1 MTLSWL
7 SSWHLHETRWTLAR
21 HGLKPFTERQWLRTV
36 KPTTQL
42 GRERHPLNDKCY
54 SYSPL
59 LFGDSSIYSL
69 YQVFIKVHIALT
81 SYYIA
86 LVQSHQSQVVLGD
99 VGSFAWNIMKPWRC
113 DTWMEANH
121 AELPIE
127 GSFRTGNRIAWK
139 HMRQLKMQLACTN
152 LWKLVDAVDAR
163 VLINLPQP
171 PLRPSCGRKWRW
183 PVLGLQRGIKCC
195 LRRWFQASLPK
206 NHGLVAQLIDLQR
219 GHRPRIRLS
228 EKDSQ
233 LYATLCNNVSQC
245 CILACTIMYLLLY
258 VYMISCNVSY
268 ILSIF
273 VPVL

>member
-1 MTLSWL
+1 MKPAGPWHAMVLSLSQRGSDFELSNPQRNLLGKGIHSMTSTVAIVHSCLETAL
-7 SSWHLHETRWTLAR
+7 YIHYVKFSS
-21 HGLKPFTERQWLRTV
+21 KFI
-36 KPTTQL
+36 
-42 GRERHPLNDKCY
+42 
-54 SYSPL
+54 L
-59 LFGDSSIYSL
+59 LW
-69 YQVFIKVHIALT
+69 QVIIFP
-81 SYYIA
+81 
-86 LVQSHQSQVVLGD
+86 
-99 VGSFAWNIMKPWRC
+99 SFAWNHEGV
-113 DTWMEANH
+113 TLGLEANH